1 MNSKTMNLF
10 AKAGLVG
17 LAGLLLSGCS
27 SEPNKVKMGFRVIN
41 EKGEPMEEIQ
51 ITFLSKDRKYAE
63 MCQSVGGGLG
73 SVMLY
78 PNVYGIGV
86 NKYEGGKSIQS
97 MTFGSEEYKFA
108 MEKYGGS
115 IPPSN
120 ILPPELEDPFESGL
134 EVAVKPG
141 METVDIVVKGVT
153 DIKKTTAK
161 PAIDITKGKGPDRSK
176 TKEADQPSE
185 TKGEN
190 KVLEGPKGKE

>member
-1 MNSKTMNLF
+1 MNHKTMNLV
-10 AKAGLVG
+10 AKAGWVG
-17 LAGLLLSGCS
+17 LAALLLSGCS

-41 EKGEPMEEIQ
+41 EKGQPMEEIQ

-63 MCQSVGGGLG
+63 MSQSVGGGLG

-86 NKYEGGKSIQS
+86 NKYEGGKSIQG
-97 MTFGSEEYKFA
+97 MTFGSDEYKLA

-120 ILPPELEDPFESGL
+120 ILPPDLEDPFKSGM
-134 EVAVKPG
+134 EVIVKPG

-153 DIKKTTAK
+153 DIKKTLAK
-161 PAIDITKGKGPDRSK
+161 PAIDITKGKGPGGSK
-176 TKEADQPSE
+176 TTDQPAEPKS
-185 TKGEN
+185 EN
-190 KVLEGPKGKE
+190 KADEGSQGKE